1 VTPPRN
7 PDSPGVLVWPP
18 VLYGGALVLGLLL
31 DWLVPLERLPALP
44 ARLLGV
50 VCLVVGAGVA
60 HSGEK
65 VMHRAGTNVRPDLP
79 TTALV
84 TEGPFRRTR
93 NPLYLG
99 LTLMYAGIALLIP
112 GTWTLLLLIPVLL
125 VMRWGVIA
133 REERY
138 LEGKFGEP
146 YRDYLSRVRRWL

>member
-1 VTPPRN
+1 M
-7 PDSPGVLVWPP
+7 VWPP
-18 VLYGGALVLGLLL
+18 ALYAGTFVLGLVL
-31 DWLVPLERLPALP
+31 DWLLPLTGLPVLP
-44 ARLLGV
+44 ARLAGA

-65 VMHRAGTNVRPDLP
+65 VMHRAGTNIRPDLP

-84 TEGPFRRTR
+84 TEGPFRFTR

-112 GTWTLLLLIPVLL
+112 GTWPLLLLLPVLL

-138 LEGKFGEP
+138 LERKFGEP
-146 YRDYLSRVRRWL
+146 YRAYLGRVRRWL